1 MSRWNP
7 TTRAIKYDPE
17 KVAAACR
24 RRAAAL
30 RKAGRTKEADGWEN
44 EAAEVEAGCN
54 NARDAAFILLLDAE
68 EGLDT

>member
-7 TTRAIKYDPE
+7 TTRAIKYDPA

-24 RRAAAL
+24 RRADAL
-30 RKAGRTKEADGWEN
+30 ERAGRTKEAEGWRN

-54 NARDAAFILLLDAE
+54 SARDAAHILLLDAE
-68 EGLDT
+68 EGLEP